1 MAAISGPLAK
11 SLPNTAAIS
20 DAPPPALLPYQQ
32 AWVADDSPLKVGEKS
47 RRIGLTWAEASDN
60 VLTASAANGSNVFY
74 ISATQDMALEYIDA
88 CSMWARVYNL
98 AASDIEQSIFHDED
112 REIQSYRIIF
122 PKSGHRV
129 VGLSSSPRNLRGKQG
144 VIVIDEAAFHD
155 NLDKLLKAA
164 MAMLMWGDKV
174 RVLSTHNGADNA
186 FAELINDIRAGKR
199 KGVVH
204 QINFQ
209 AAVEQGLYKRVCL
222 RRQTPWSQ
230 AGQDRWVADVYGFYG
245 DDAAEELDVVPS
257 LGGGKYL
264 SLGLIEARMNA
275 ATPVVRGKW
284 AADFAH
290 AADHTR
296 EIEVGAWC
304 EENLQPI
311 LATLEV
317 NNAHSLGED
326 FGRLGD
332 LTVLTVIDETQML
345 ARRVRLV
352 VELATCPYRQQEQIL
367 FYILSRLPRFR
378 AAALDATG
386 NGGYLAERAAQKFGS
401 TRVAQVMLN
410 DPFYRDNMPRFKA
423 GLEDA
428 TLTDIPRDREIR
440 DDLRALQLING
451 IPKLGKAKT
460 QNADGP
466 KLQRHGDAAISL
478 FLAHYAAVSMT
489 PAPIEFT
496 AVPGKLSRWD
506 AAYRER
512 DQLIHG
518 GGAW

>member
-1 MAAISGPLAK
+1 MAAIASPLAE
-11 SLPNTAAIS
+11 SLPNTATAR

-32 AWVADDSPLKVGEKS
+32 AWVADDSPLKVAEKS
-47 RRIGLTWAEASDN
+47 RRVGLTWAEASSN
-60 VLTASAANGSNVFY
+60 ALTAAAARGSNVFY
-74 ISATQDMALEYIDA
+74 ISATQDMALEYIEA
-88 CSMWARVYNL
+88 AAMWARMYDL
-98 AASDIEQSIFHDED
+98 AASQIEESIFKDED
-112 REIQSYRIIF
+112 KDIQTYRILF
-122 PKSGHRV
+122 PKSGHRI
-129 VGLSSSPRNLRGKQG
+129 VGLSSAPRSIRGKQG
-144 VIVIDEAAFHD
+144 VIVLDEAAYGD
-155 NLDKLLKAA
+155 LVRLLKAA
-164 MAMLMWGDKV
+164 LAMLMWGDSV
-174 RVLSTHNGADNA
+174 HVLSTHNGADNP
-186 FAELINDIRAGKR
+186 FAELIDDIRAGKR
-199 KGVVH
+199 KGSVH
-204 QINFQ
+204 RIPLQD
-209 AAVEQGLYKRVCL
+209 AVAQGLYERVCL
-222 RRQTPWSQ
+222 RRGIPWTQ
-230 AGQDRWVADVYGFYG
+230 DGQDQWVADVYSYYG

-264 SLGLIEARMNA
+264 SLGLIEARMSP

-284 AADFAH
+284 AADFAR

-296 EIEVGAWC
+296 EIEVEAWC
-304 EENLQPI
+304 EENLKPI

-332 LTVLTVIDETQML
+332 LTVLTVLDETQML

-496 AVPGKLSRWD
+496 AVPDKLSRWD